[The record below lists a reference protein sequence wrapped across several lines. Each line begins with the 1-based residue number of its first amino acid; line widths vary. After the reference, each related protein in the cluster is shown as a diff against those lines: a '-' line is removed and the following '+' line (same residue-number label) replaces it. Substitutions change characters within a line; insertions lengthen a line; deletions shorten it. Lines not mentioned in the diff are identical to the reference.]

1 MKKVRMNA
9 NNGKIFL
16 VRRPLKN
23 KTGVKSKNKS
33 GGKK

>member
-1 MKKVRMNA
+1 MKKVSLNS

-23 KTGVKSKNKS
+23 KTGIKS

>member
-1 MKKVRMNA
+1 MKKVSLNC

-23 KTGVKSKNKS
+23 KTGIKS

>member
-23 KTGVKSKNKS
+23 KTGIK

>member
-1 MKKVRMNA
+1 MKKVSLNS

-16 VRRPLKN
+16 ARRPLKR
-23 KTGVKSKNKS
+23 KSGVKS